1 MTDLAE
7 AFISHL
13 LDNKYVGPGVPST
26 VGITEKNV
34 RNIFNM
40 VRLRLMMTQNV
51 IFNHIRCS
59 SHSTPGCRGTW
70 ETSPPPSWSVS

>member
-1 MTDLAE
+1 MASPSVSMTDLAE

-34 RNIFNM
+34 KNIFNM
-40 VRLRLMMTQNV
+40 VRLRVQDDIKCN
-51 IFNHIRCS
+51 I
-59 SHSTPGCRGTW
+59 
-70 ETSPPPSWSVS
+70 